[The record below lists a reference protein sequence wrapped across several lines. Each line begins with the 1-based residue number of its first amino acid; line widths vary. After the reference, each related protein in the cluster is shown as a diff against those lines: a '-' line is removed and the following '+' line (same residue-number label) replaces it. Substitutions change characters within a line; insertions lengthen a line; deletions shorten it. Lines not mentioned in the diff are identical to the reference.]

1 MCCLLFYHLFI
12 IIIRDYNLFIIWNNC
27 IIRFKDLLTKYP
39 LPSHQEPHCA
49 EVVPLPY
56 SMVAL
61 DHLMGVAGREELPT
75 GESVAETALKQVS
88 DVHYMTYIDIL
99 FY

>member
-1 MCCLLFYHLFI
+1 MLFI
-12 IIIRDYNLFIIWNNC
+12 VLSLVYNNYNLFIIWNNY

-49 EVVPLPY
+49 EVVPLAY
-56 SMVAL
+56 SMIAL

-88 DVHYMTYIDIL
+88 DVHYMTYIDTLLL